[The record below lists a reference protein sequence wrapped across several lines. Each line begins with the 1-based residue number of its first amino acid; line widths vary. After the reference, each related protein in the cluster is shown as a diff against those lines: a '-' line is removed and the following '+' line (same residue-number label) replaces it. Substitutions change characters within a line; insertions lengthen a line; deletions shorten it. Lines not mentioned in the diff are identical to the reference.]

1 MATKTKNTKT
11 KAKSKDNAIA
21 TNRALDQDAK
31 IQDLK
36 YRIEELEDL
45 NSALEDTIADLR
57 VDLEAKDNDLLDYED
72 RVQSLQERIY
82 ELEKSAKKDDDNEM
96 VYSVYYTTDLT
107 TDEVWLDTFSTEDE
121 ARTALISLFDESH
134 VDFDPDVISA
144 RIEEEPEY

>member
-21 TNRALDQDAK
+21 INRALDQDAK

-82 ELEKSAKKDDDNEM
+82 ELEKSATKDE
-96 VYSVYYTTDLT
+96 VLYSVYYTTEQEQA
-107 TDEVWLDTFSTEDE
+107 DEVWLDTFDTKAE
-121 ARTALISLFDESH
+121 AQLALIGLFDAESEAFN
-134 VDFDPDVISA
+134 DDVISA